1 MGRFLGLGGHGK
13 RLRCRKA
20 TEASTCLR
28 PNFGSGLDTGQNRIH
43 LEGVWSNQRPIM
55 TYDYVCT
62 ACAHAWEAE
71 QRITEDALK
80 ECPQCHEQAAKRQ
93 VSGGQGFILKG
104 GGWYSDL
111 YSSAKSGADKSE
123 AHLSG
128 SPSTKPEAKPEAKP
142 EKKAESTPS
151 PCASGA
157 CGTSACPAA
166 AAN

>member
-1 MGRFLGLGGHGK
+1 MPRPAQSVAK
-13 RLRCRKA
+13 PAENA
-20 TEASTCLR
+20 TSNRDPA
-28 PNFGSGLDTGQNRIH
+28 NNGSGLDTGSNWIH
-43 LEGVWSNQRPIM
+43 LDRVWSNQRLIM

-62 ACAHAWEAE
+62 ACAHVWEAQ

-80 ECPQCHEQAAKRQ
+80 ECPQCHEQTAKRQ

-128 SPSTKPEAKPEAKP
+128 NPSASKSEKKPETTAKTET
-142 EKKAESTPS
+142 TPS